1 MVISHTVHVSKV
13 IKAPLNFVY
22 NWCTDF
28 REDDNEIT
36 GSKTKRI
43 ILQKTKRRVIYVST
57 YKLRGKTISSVDIVA
72 LRPPNAWHLDFVGQE
87 GDEIGEYKLTR
98 IGPRKTRLNM
108 TFKIKYKIANPPTK
122 EEDTKSTS
130 KFWDKYVAAVEK
142 DYASSI

>member
-13 IKAPLNFVY
+13 IKAPLNYVY
-22 NWCTDF
+22 YWCTDY
-28 REDDNEIT
+28 REDDNKIT

-57 YKLRGKTISSVDIVA
+57 NKLRGKTISSVDIVT

-122 EEDTKSTS
+122 QEDTKTTS
-130 KFWDKYVAAVEK
+130 KFWDKYVAAAEK
-142 DYASSI
+142 DYASSR